1 MVKSLNVAQDNNR
14 LGHKREQDC
23 QKRIIEIRR
32 VIKERVETD
41 PLRDSSAIMTVTRLL
56 FLFVDH
62 RRQIPN
68 ESAQSRSVA
77 KAP

>member
-1 MVKSLNVAQDNNR
+1 MIESFDVAQDNDR

-23 QKRIIEIRR
+23 QEWIIEIRR

-56 FLFVDH
+56 FLFIDH
-62 RRQIPN
+62 RRQIPD
-68 ESAQSRSVA
+68 ESLLS
-77 KAP
+77 